1 MWDLRRAVLGQ
12 LTPGVIRANG
22 VRGGAPR
29 SIHNTKLASES
40 LKALGCYFSTRSSCL
55 KGTFLSESTDVFV
68 ITPNRQTFFF
78 PETKNLNFGDF

>member
-1 MWDLRRAVLGQ
+1 MWDLRRAVLGR
-12 LTPGVIRANG
+12 PEIRANR
-22 VRGGAPR
+22 VRGAPR